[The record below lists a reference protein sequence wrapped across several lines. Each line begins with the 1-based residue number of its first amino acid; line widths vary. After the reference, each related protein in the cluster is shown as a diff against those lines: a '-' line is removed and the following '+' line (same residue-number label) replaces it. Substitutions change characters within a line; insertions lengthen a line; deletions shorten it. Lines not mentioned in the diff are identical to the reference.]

1 MSATRIELGPRVKTC
16 MGAFG
21 TVRKQALQDDG
32 SYNYRIV
39 FDRYQPDGKIY
50 YSEWITRDSFE
61 VVAMSREIVKPT
73 NAKRR
78 RFALIAKMNLDIMDD
93 QEHDRRVRDNTCHT
107 TRRY

>member
-1 MSATRIELGPRVKTC
+1 MSATRIELGTRVKTC

-50 YSEWITRDSFE
+50 SPEWITRDGVSTLM
-61 VVAMSREIVKPT
+61 ARRE
-73 NAKRR
+73 R
-78 RFALIAKMNLDIMDD
+78 
-93 QEHDRRVRDNTCHT
+93 
-107 TRRY
+107 

>member
-1 MSATRIELGPRVKTC
+1 MSATRIEPGTRVKTC

-50 YSEWITRDSFE
+50 YSAWIARDSFE
-61 VVAMSREIVKPT
+61 VVENDVGLR
-73 NAKRR
+73 
-78 RFALIAKMNLDIMDD
+78 LIAKMNLDIMDD

>member
-1 MSATRIELGPRVKTC
+1 MSATRIELGTRVKTC

-50 YSEWITRDSFE
+50 YSAWIARDSFE
-61 VVAMSREIVKPT
+61 VVAIPKAARSSNP
-73 NAKRR
+73 RR

>member
-1 MSATRIELGPRVKTC
+1 MSATRIEPGTRVKTC

-61 VVAMSREIVKPT
+61 VVENDVGLR
-73 NAKRR
+73 
-78 RFALIAKMNLDIMDD
+78 LIAKMNLDIMDD